1 MCVRL
6 CTQHWTCESET
17 LWRGWGKP
25 PSFTSVSCVSLV
37 EGITFQ
43 HCVDI
48 HSEARK
54 EMAIWGGCC
63 SGSSVIQRC
72 EGLIT

>member
-6 CTQHWTCESET
+6 CTQRWNCESET

-37 EGITFQ
+37 KGITFQ
-43 HCVDI
+43 HCVYLTFI
-48 HSEARK
+48 LKHGKKWRFGVGAAVGR
-54 EMAIWGGCC
+54 
-63 SGSSVIQRC
+63 V
-72 EGLIT
+72 